1 MEPIEAIT
9 LLIILVTT
17 YFSYRGFRDP
27 LFFEQYMFE
36 TDGILVRKKY
46 FRLLSSAFLH
56 GSWLHLI
63 LNMAALY
70 SFSFSVGYVLG
81 VRNFLLIYFGSL
93 VAGNLLSLYFHR
105 NHGDYSAIGASGAV
119 SGVIFASI
127 AIFPE
132 SRMGLLFLPFQMPAW
147 LFGTLFI
154 LVSIYGVKSSV
165 GNIGHDAHLGGAI
178 AGILLCIGLEPRIL
192 EIHPWVVAAILT
204 PFVLFMGVVLRRPEA
219 MLVEHYVAYEQ
230 KRLSE
235 YQAVKRQIRN
245 EAELDRLLEKVQ
257 AQGLHSLSKREKAAL
272 DQLSKNV

>member
-1 MEPIEAIT
+1 
-9 LLIILVTT
+9 
-17 YFSYRGFRDP
+17 
-27 LFFEQYMFE
+27 MFE
-36 TDGILVRKKY
+36 TDGILVRKEY

-93 VAGNLLSLYFHR
+93 LAGNLLSLYFHR

-132 SRMGLLFLPFQMPAW
+132 SRMGIIFLPFQMPAW

-178 AGILLCIGLEPRIL
+178 AGILLCICLEPRIL
-192 EIHPWVVAAILT
+192 TIAPLGGCGHPHALRAVYGRGTAPARSHAGGKLRGVRAET
-204 PFVLFMGVVLRRPEA
+204 PFGVPV
-219 MLVEHYVAYEQ
+219 
-230 KRLSE
+230 
-235 YQAVKRQIRN
+235 VKQQIRN

-257 AQGLHSLSKREKAAL
+257 SKGLNSLSKREKATL
-272 DQLSKNV
+272 DQLSKNL